1 MKMYLSGFC
10 CGVFWV
16 FGRLRLGLDHHS
28 SKHSEHTTADT
39 QKVYFYFS
47 PFNCCFVTCK
57 RGLSWKSTHLVL
69 SHYISILLTLKFY
82 MFGSCLRTLAVIL
95 VSHLK
100 KYFLVLSIKQPGRP
114 NDTLES
120 FAHEY
125 LLFFFS
131 FLTVDN
137 IENVSFTIYL
147 MSAFMQ
153 LMFCL
158 QLQPQHTPF
167 HRHPASLSLH
177 NFKLNGGEGRRCKEI
192 KKI

>member
-1 MKMYLSGFC
+1 MKMYLSGFS

-16 FGRLRLGLDHHS
+16 FGRLGLGLDHHS

-39 QKVYFYFS
+39 PKVYFYFS

-100 KYFLVLSIKQPGRP
+100 KYFLVLSIKQPGRAQRYIGILCTWIP
-114 NDTLES
+114 P
-120 FAHEY
+120 FF
-125 LLFFFS
+125 LFFFNCWQYWKRQ
-131 FLTVDN
+131 FYNLF
-137 IENVSFTIYL
+137 NVCFHAADVLSITSTPAHIIPSPSCL
-147 MSAFMQ
+147 LVPPQ
-153 LMFCL
+153 L
-158 QLQPQHTPF
+158 
-167 HRHPASLSLH
+167 
-177 NFKLNGGEGRRCKEI
+177 
-192 KKI
+192 